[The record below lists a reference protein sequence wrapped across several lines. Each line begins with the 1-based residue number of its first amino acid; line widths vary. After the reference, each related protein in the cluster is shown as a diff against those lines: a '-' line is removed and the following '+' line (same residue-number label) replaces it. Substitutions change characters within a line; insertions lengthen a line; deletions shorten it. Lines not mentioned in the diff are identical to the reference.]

1 MEVKLLSKGKDKM
14 SFLVKGIDHA
24 YVNSLRRLIIAQV
37 PTLAIEDVSFSK
49 NNSILYD
56 EVIAHR
62 LGLLPLKTDANM
74 DEKTKIVFSIK
85 AKGPGYVY
93 ASELKTTDKKCKPV
107 YPNMPIVKLLDKQEL
122 QLEATAMLGIGSEHT
137 KWSPGTAYYV
147 QESTLIIN
155 NKHKDFEK
163 FKNKYPPKAFDKKG
177 QLDEKSILQ
186 NNLVD
191 ACEGVNEEILK
202 VEYNDEN
209 FIFNVESWGQM
220 DCKTMVTTALDIFT
234 DKLTELSKLLKAN

>member
-1 MEVKLLSKGKDKM
+1 MEVKLLSKEKDKI
-14 SFLVKGIDHA
+14 SFLVKGIDNA
-24 YVNSLRRLIIAQV
+24 YANSLRRLIISQV

-62 LGLLPLKTDANM
+62 LGLLPLKTDSST
-74 DEKTKIVFSIK
+74 DEKTKVEFSLK

-107 YPNMPIVKLLDKQEL
+107 YPKTPIVKLLDKQEL
-122 QLEATAMLGIGSEHT
+122 QLEATAILGVGTEHA
-137 KWSPGTAYYV
+137 KWSAGTAYFV
-147 QESTLIIN
+147 QEPSLKIN
-155 NKHKDFEK
+155 NKHKDFDK
-163 FKNKYPPKAFDKKG
+163 FSDKYPPKAFDKKG
-177 QLDEKSILQ
+177 QLDENLILQ

-202 VEYNDEN
+202 VEYNDQN
-209 FIFNVESWGQM
+209 FVFNVESWGQM
-220 DCKTMVTTALDIFT
+220 ECKDMVLSALDIFNN
-234 DKLTELSKLLKAN
+234 KLTELSKLLKAK